1 MKKVFI
7 LLILLII
14 AGFSIFYRPITR
26 KFKKVQHFSYNS
38 ADFIDV
44 KYMGKNYIRINDVNE
59 INQIIEYLN
68 SLELIEEKIPK
79 RKRAEYE
86 GDWEAY
92 ENDLRDIGYF
102 SVSIN
107 ENLLSFSTCY
117 VTVSPLGCECEG
129 LSTSYYIKG
138 AVFDKERKKINIID
152 FFESVTDKYTD

>member
-14 AGFSIFYRPITR
+14 AVFSIIYRPITR
-26 KFKKVQHFSYNS
+26 NFKKVQHFSYNS

-44 KYMGKNYIRINDVNE
+44 KYMDKNYIRINDVKE

-86 GDWEAY
+86 GDWKAY

-107 ENLLSFSTCY
+107 DDLLSFSTHY
-117 VTVSPLGCECEG
+117 VTVSPLGCECED
-129 LSTSYYIKG
+129 LRTSYYIKG
-138 AVFDKERKKINIID
+138 SVFDKESKKINIID
-152 FFESVTDKYTD
+152 FFESVTDKYTN

>member
-26 KFKKVQHFSYNS
+26 NFKKVQHFSYNS

-44 KYMGKNYIRINDVNE
+44 KYMDKNYIRINDVNE

-86 GDWEAY
+86 GDWKAY

-138 AVFDKERKKINIID
+138 AVFDKESKKINIID